1 MSIRAT
7 QEERAQ
13 PLPGDELVPKAKL
26 VTTHAI
32 SIGAP
37 PDKVWPWIVQMGQDR
52 GGFYSY
58 TMLENLLGCRM
69 TNADRIHP
77 EWQILS
83 VGDSVS
89 LHPRA
94 KPLRVALIAANQ
106 HLVLQS
112 SAGFPWTW
120 AFVLA
125 EESSGCRLLARTR
138 VAWSGTLAGLFL
150 RPVMGP
156 GHYVM
161 ESKMLLGIR
170 DRVMDLN

>member
-1 MSIRAT
+1 MLARRRFWDDT
-7 QEERAQ
+7 
-13 PLPGDELVPKAKL
+13 
-26 VTTHAI
+26 
-32 SIGAP
+32 IGASSA
-37 PDKVWPWIVQMGQDR
+37 DVWPWIVQMGQDR

-77 EWQILS
+77 EWQHLD
-83 VGDSVS
+83 VGDLVP

-94 KPLRVALIAANQ
+94 KPLRVALIGQNRHQ
-106 HLVLQS
+106 VLQS
-112 SAGFPWTW
+112 LAGFPWTW

-125 EESSGCRLLARTR
+125 DEWHGCRLVVRTR
-138 VAWSGTLAGLFL
+138 VSWSGFLTGLVL

-161 ESKMLLGIR
+161 ESKMLRGIR
-170 DRVMDLN
+170 DRAITHN

>member
-1 MSIRAT
+1 
-7 QEERAQ
+7 
-13 PLPGDELVPKAKL
+13 
-26 VTTHAI
+26 
-32 SIGAP
+32 
-37 PDKVWPWIVQMGQDR
+37 MGQDR

-77 EWQILS
+77 EWQHLD
-83 VGDSVS
+83 VGDLVS

-94 KPLRVALIAANQ
+94 KPLRVALIGQNR

-125 EESSGCRLLARTR
+125 DESDGCRLVVRTR
-138 VAWSGTLAGLFL
+138 VSWSGFLTGLVL

-161 ESKMLLGIR
+161 ESKMLRGIR
-170 DRVMDLN
+170 DRATAHN